1 MIWQIAY
8 PVLLYYTVSS
18 IVYFVL
24 QFFIVSANET
34 YMLRQMICSLITIP
48 VTVSFLRQDKAVEE
62 NVYGKADKSLNGEFF
77 RDVIYVVVA
86 SIGFGIAL
94 NNVIAMTPLVTESA
108 GFQNANTSFF
118 AGGVW
123 MEVLASGFVIPIA
136 EELMF
141 RGVVFKRLRMVL
153 LDGKKAMILS
163 AVIFGI
169 FHFNIVQFIY
179 AAVLGILLAYFVEK
193 TRKVSLAVIGHM
205 AANLA
210 AILRAETGSL
220 DFAYEP
226 TMTGIGFTVMM
237 ASIGLMSVAYF
248 QKAHAS

>member
-1 MIWQIAY
+1 
-8 PVLLYYTVSS
+8 
-18 IVYFVL
+18 
-24 QFFIVSANET
+24 
-34 YMLRQMICSLITIP
+34 
-48 VTVSFLRQDKAVEE
+48 
-62 NVYGKADKSLNGEFF
+62 
-77 RDVIYVVVA
+77 
-86 SIGFGIAL
+86 
-94 NNVIAMTPLVTESA
+94 
-108 GFQNANTSFF
+108 
-118 AGGVW
+118 

-136 EELMF
+136 EELLF

>member
-1 MIWQIAY
+1 
-8 PVLLYYTVSS
+8 
-18 IVYFVL
+18 
-24 QFFIVSANET
+24 
-34 YMLRQMICSLITIP
+34 
-48 VTVSFLRQDKAVEE
+48 
-62 NVYGKADKSLNGEFF
+62 
-77 RDVIYVVVA
+77 
-86 SIGFGIAL
+86 
-94 NNVIAMTPLVTESA
+94 MTPLVTVSE

-123 MEVLASGFVIPIA
+123 MEVLASGLVIPIA
-136 EELMF
+136 EELLF

-153 LDGKKAMILS
+153 LDGKRAMILS